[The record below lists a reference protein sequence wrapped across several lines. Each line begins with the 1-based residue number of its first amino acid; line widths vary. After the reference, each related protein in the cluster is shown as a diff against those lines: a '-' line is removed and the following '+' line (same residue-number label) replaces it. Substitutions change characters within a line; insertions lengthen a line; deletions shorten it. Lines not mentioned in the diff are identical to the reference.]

1 MWIYTQSKHHTS
13 IFLNNICDQYDNLL
27 IVGDFKLPNIS
38 WDSNN
43 NAFGANEMSFV
54 DALHDHY
61 LSQIINIPTRGSNIL
76 DLVITSVPDHVSV
89 TEVLSPDKAA
99 LFTDHNVITFEYA
112 AHVKAPS
119 KTLRYIYDYNNGD
132 FNGLRTAIHE
142 KNLSSLVTSDDNDD
156 INTDWQRWS
165 DAFMAAVKDHI
176 PIKRLKG
183 RNPLPWIN
191 GTILNL
197 IKKKNSIRQK
207 HKS

>member
-1 MWIYTQSKHHTS
+1 MIKSKDSKWYTNCEQLDCKHQISNKEHEK
-13 IFLNNICDQYDNLL
+13 IIENL
-27 IVGDFKLPNIS
+27 KHSENYS
-38 WDSNN
+38 
-43 NAFGANEMSFV
+43 
-54 DALHDHY
+54 
-61 LSQIINIPTRGSNIL
+61 
-76 DLVITSVPDHVSV
+76 SVPDHVSV
-89 TEVLSPDKAA
+89 PEVLSPDKAA

-119 KTLRYIYDYNNGD
+119 KTLGYIYDYNNGD

-197 IKKKNSIRQK
+197 IKKKNSI
-207 HKS
+207 